1 MDELEKNQ
9 LENVSAL
16 KKCRL
21 LRVLNLGNNRI
32 KEIEEIGELKHLEN
46 LSVEFN
52 LITDISL
59 EKFAHLKHFL
69 LCNLSC
75 ILDGNEL
82 SPGFVDQM
90 LIY

>member
-1 MDELEKNQ
+1 M
-9 LENVSAL
+9 
-16 KKCRL
+16 
-21 LRVLNLGNNRI
+21 LNLGNNRI

-69 LCNLSC
+69 LY
-75 ILDGNEL
+75 GNEL